1 MFEENK
7 AVVRKWLDLVGGNPD
22 EVWESYKAMMSPDM
36 VWRLIG
42 STALSGEYRGLDSVA
57 NDFFAKCWKGDGRK
71 SDAVQGLDPEYG
83 IKPLDVREVVALED
97 GRVIVHCFSNG
108 RGKNGV
114 PYINEYCW
122 LIKVEDGKITR
133 LDEFADTA
141 LIERAMFNMAIVPSE
156 QIQA

>member
-7 AVVRKWLDLVGGNPD
+7 AVVKQWLDLVGGDPD
-22 EVWESYKAMMSPDM
+22 EVWESYKATMSPDM

-42 STALSGEYRGLDSVA
+42 ATPISGKYVGLDSVA
-57 NDFFAKCWKGDGRK
+57 NNFFARCWKGDGRK
-71 SDAVQGLDPEYG
+71 SEAVQGLDPEYG

-122 LIKVEDGKITR
+122 LIKVENGKITR

-141 LIERAMFNMAIVPSE
+141 LIERAIFNKEIIPAE
-156 QIQA
+156 QV